1 MGRIYEK
8 LKGSLDVEVC
18 GAYVEGLLNAAA
30 LSAIALWD
38 VRCMDACTVRLRMYE
53 TDYPALAALGEK
65 CMCELKPISLS
76 GGSRDR
82 KLLRRRSW
90 LLILLLLMGV
100 LLFLSSLF
108 IWEIDVVGNE
118 QLTDGQVLR
127 ALSRCG
133 VDSGTCRYSVSADLV
148 RSQMLRELPEL
159 AWMTVNIS
167 GSRAVAVVLERQEK
181 PEIYAESAPAD
192 IVAARTGII
201 RRLSVENGRPVVHTG
216 QSVLAGETLVSAEL
230 DSLSNGSKYVRARA
244 RILAD
249 TWREL
254 SAVCPAQEEVK
265 EPNLIS
271 RNRFAVIFGKRR
283 INLYFDS
290 GKAIDECDKI
300 IHEYKLGAEGLF
312 ALPVTFVRE
321 ELRGYDTQLQPA
333 YDRQALEQ
341 QLNSLLLADVKGQ
354 VLEKS
359 FTAAGGETLYV
370 LTLRC
375 HCLEDIAQVT
385 GF

>member
-1 MGRIYEK
+1 MGKIYEK
-8 LKGSLDVEVC
+8 LKGRLDVEVC

-38 VRCMDACTVRLRMYE
+38 VRCVDDCTVRLRMYE
-53 TDYPALAALGEK
+53 TDYPALAALSEK
-65 CMCELKPISLS
+65 CMCELKPIGLS

-82 KLLRRRSW
+82 KLLRRRVW
-90 LLILLLLMGV
+90 LLVFLLLMGL
-100 LLFLSSLF
+100 LLFVSSLF
-108 IWEIDVVGNE
+108 IWEIEVVGNE

-167 GSRAVAVVLERQEK
+167 GSRAVAVVMERQEK

-192 IVAARTGII
+192 IVAARTGIV
-201 RRLSVENGRPVVHTG
+201 RRLSVENGRPVVHGG
-216 QSVLAGETLVSAEL
+216 QSVLAGETLVSAEM

-244 RILAD
+244 QVLAD

-254 SAVCPAQEEVK
+254 SAVCPAREEVK
-265 EPNLIS
+265 QPNLIS
-271 RNRFAVIFGKRR
+271 RSRFAVIFGKRR

-312 ALPVTFVRE
+312 ALPVTLVRE

-333 YDRQALEQ
+333 CDRQEMER
-341 QLNSLLLADVKGQ
+341 QLNRLLLADVKGQ

-359 FTAAGGETLYV
+359 FTAAGGEALYAV
-370 LTLRC
+370 TLRC
-375 HCLEDIAQVT
+375 HCLEDIARVV

>member
-8 LKGSLDVEVC
+8 LRGKLDVEVR

-38 VRCMDACTVRLRMYE
+38 VRCVDDCTVRLCMYE
-53 TDYPALAALGEK
+53 TDYPALEALSEK
-65 CMCELKPISLS
+65 CMCELKPISLN

-82 KLLRRRSW
+82 KLIRRRGW
-90 LLILLLLMGV
+90 LLAFLLLVGL

-108 IWEIDVVGNE
+108 IWEIEVVGNE
-118 QLTDGQVLR
+118 QLSDGQVMR
-127 ALSRCG
+127 ALARCG
-133 VDSGTCRYSVSADLV
+133 VDSGTCRYAVSSDLV
-148 RSQMLRELPEL
+148 RSQMLQELPEL

-167 GSRAVAVVLERQEK
+167 GSRAVAVVMERQEK
-181 PEIYAESAPAD
+181 PEIYSESAPAD

-201 RRLSVENGRPVVHTG
+201 RRLSVENGRPLVHGG
-216 QSVLAGETLVSAEL
+216 QSVLAGETLVSAEM
-230 DSLSNGSKYVRARA
+230 DSLSLGSKYVRSRA
-244 RILAD
+244 RVLAD

-254 SAVCPAQEEVK
+254 SAVCPAEEEVK
-265 EPNLIS
+265 QPNQIS
-271 RNRFAVIFGKRR
+271 WNRFAVVFGKRR

-300 IHEYKLGAEGLF
+300 IHEYNLGVKGLF
-312 ALPVTFVRE
+312 VLPVTFVRE
-321 ELRGYDTQLQPA
+321 ELRGYDTQLEPA
-333 YDRQALEQ
+333 YDRQMLER
-341 QLNSLLLADVKGQ
+341 QLNRLLLADVKGQ

-359 FTAAGGETLYV
+359 FTAAGGESLYV

-375 HCLEDIAQVT
+375 HCLEDIARVT
-385 GF
+385 PF

>member
-1 MGRIYEK
+1 MGKIYEK
-8 LKGSLDVEVC
+8 LKGRLDVEVC

-38 VRCMDACTVRLRMYE
+38 VRCVDDCTVRLRMYE
-53 TDYPALAALGEK
+53 TDYPALAALSEK
-65 CMCELKPISLS
+65 CMCELKPIGLS

-82 KLLRRRSW
+82 KLLRRRVW
-90 LLILLLLMGV
+90 LLVFLLLMGL
-100 LLFLSSLF
+100 LLFVSSLF
-108 IWEIDVVGNE
+108 IWEIEVVGNE

-167 GSRAVAVVLERQEK
+167 GSRAVAVVMERQEK

-192 IVAARTGII
+192 IVAAKTGIV
-201 RRLSVENGRPVVHTG
+201 RRLSVENGRPVVHGG
-216 QSVLAGETLVSAEL
+216 QSVLAGETLVSAEM

-244 RILAD
+244 QVLAD

-254 SAVCPAQEEVK
+254 SAVCPAREEVK
-265 EPNLIS
+265 QPNLIS
-271 RNRFAVIFGKRR
+271 RSRFAVIFGKRR

-300 IHEYKLGAEGLF
+300 IHEYNLGVEGLF
-312 ALPVTFVRE
+312 VLPVTLVRE
-321 ELRGYDTQLQPA
+321 ELRGYDTALQPA
-333 YDRQALEQ
+333 YDRQGMEQ
-341 QLNSLLLADVKGQ
+341 VLNRLLLADVKGQ
-354 VLEKS
+354 EKAKRALEI
-359 FTAAGGETLYV
+359 ACETLYV

-375 HCLEDIAQVT
+375 HCLEDIARVVS
-385 GF
+385 F